1 MKSRE
6 PVAGQTDPRGILLM
20 HKPVGPTSH
29 DVVDSVRRLFGLRK
43 VGHTGTLDPLASG
56 LLVMCLGGATRFA
69 SYLSNQDKV
78 YRAVVRLGETSAT
91 DDAEGAITGRFE
103 GDIEAAVSGRTAL
116 ENILTSFLGVIRQ
129 MPPSYSSKKIEGV
142 PAYALARR
150 GKTPALRPANVRIDR
165 ITILSMDLPR
175 IEVEVACSAGTYMRS
190 FARDLGEKLGT
201 GGLLEGLIRTRVGL
215 FSLESAVSL
224 ERLAALD
231 GIEVR
236 KECLLPVEHG
246 MQHLAA
252 VRVTEEGVHSLS
264 FGRSLDLADGAVSLE
279 DDYKLGPNDVKLHAP
294 DGSFLGVGV
303 LEMIGRGAGVLRPRR
318 LMVEAFPAA

>member
-29 DVVDSVRRLFGLRK
+29 DVVNSVRRLFGLRK

-56 LLVMCLGGATRFA
+56 LMVMCLGGATRFA

-78 YRAVVRLGETSAT
+78 YRAVVRLGETSTT

-103 GDIEAAVSGRTAL
+103 GDIEAAAGGKTAL
-116 ENILTSFLGVIRQ
+116 ENMLTSFLGVLNQ

-165 ITILSMDLPR
+165 IVLLSMNLPR
-175 IEVEVACSAGTYMRS
+175 IEVEVECSAGTYMRS

-201 GGLLEGLIRTRVGL
+201 GGLLEGLVRTRVGS
-215 FSLESAVSL
+215 FSLDSAVTL
-224 ERLAALD
+224 DELAVLD
-231 GIEVR
+231 GIEAR
-236 KECLLPVEHG
+236 KTRLLPVELG
-246 MQHLAA
+246 MQHLPA
-252 VRVTEEGVHSLS
+252 VRVTEDGMRRIS
-264 FGRSLDLADGAVSLE
+264 FGRSLELADGAVSLE
-279 DDYKLGPNDVKLHAP
+279 DDYKLGPNDVRLHAP

-303 LEMIGRGAGVLRPRR
+303 LELIGRGAGVLRPRR